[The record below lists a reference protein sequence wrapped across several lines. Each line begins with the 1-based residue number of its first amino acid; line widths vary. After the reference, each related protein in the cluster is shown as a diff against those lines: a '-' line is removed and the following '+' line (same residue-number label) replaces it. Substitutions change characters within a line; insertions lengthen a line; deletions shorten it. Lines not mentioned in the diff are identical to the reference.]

1 MTTNAIIPFDSTA
14 AAPGSAVA
22 EVPAHLVALF
32 GDSANITPRFS
43 INQLSY
49 RGKTWR
55 RVVEGE
61 ETPLT
66 RTTSEGDVEP
76 IPIVNLVILDHNKS
90 RSRAYYEGAFEEG
103 KNSAPRCYSGDG
115 VAPDASVKEPCAA
128 TCATCPNAV
137 KGSKITEQ
145 GKQSTLCSPFK
156 RVAVVPSS
164 NIGQHPA
171 MLLRLAQTSVWDK
184 DNGENEA
191 KGWYAWDQYLDM
203 LRARGAKHTAVV
215 ETRVKFDM
223 RMAYPKLL
231 FSASR
236 WMNPD
241 EASQIKQLLADK
253 EKEIGD
259 ILNGS
264 NAAHDGVSGQPTTAP
279 ADPAAAAAAQAAAAV
294 TKAATTTPAATPAPT
309 QPPVKANAP
318 KPPPKPTQAPVKMVP
333 KMTAK
338 AGEFTYE
345 QLVAEGWD
353 HDTMLSE
360 GMIEMVAE
368 KPAAPKPP
376 AKPSAPKPPAKAK
389 PAADAGQQAEDS
401 GDAFAA
407 AGKPAAPAATNTQP
421 PAAATV
427 VTDTPAGLA
436 DLLSGWDD
444 GGDS

>member
-1 MTTNAIIPFDSTA
+1 MTSTAIIPFDSAGAGTA
-14 AAPGSAVA
+14 IA
-22 EVPAHLVALF
+22 EVPEHLVALF

-61 ETPLT
+61 ETVLT
-66 RTTSEGDVEP
+66 RTNGEGDEEP

-90 RSRAYYEGAFEEG
+90 RSRAFYEGAFEEG
-103 KNSAPRCYSGDG
+103 KNSSPRCYSGDG
-115 VAPDASVKEPCAA
+115 VTPDASVKEPCAA

-137 KGSKITEQ
+137 KGSKITEN

-156 RVAVVPSS
+156 RVAVVPSA
-164 NIGQHPA
+164 NIGAHPA

-241 EASQIKQLLADK
+241 EAAQIKQMLADK

-259 ILNGS
+259 ILLGS
-264 NAAHDGVSGQPTTAP
+264 ADRDGVSGHPAVAP
-279 ADPAAAAAAQAAAAV
+279 ADPAAAAAATAAAAV
-294 TKAATTTPAATPAPT
+294 QKAAAPPATPAATKAPT
-309 QPPVKANAP
+309 P
-318 KPPPKPTQAPVKMVP
+318 KPPPKPTPAATAAPVKLVR

-338 AGEFTYE
+338 AGEFSYE
-345 QLVAEGWD
+345 QLVGEGWD
-353 HDTMLSE
+353 DESLINE
-360 GMIEMVAE
+360 GMMEMVADTT
-368 KPAAPKPP
+368 AAPKPP
-376 AKPSAPKPPAKAK
+376 AKPSTPKPPKKAAAA
-389 PAADAGQQAEDS
+389 PAGDDS

-407 AGKPAAPAATNTQP
+407 AAPAAQAAAAPA
-421 PAAATV
+421 PAPAAAAPAATV

-436 DLLSGWDD
+436 NLLQGWDD
-444 GGDS
+444 DGA

>member
-1 MTTNAIIPFDSTA
+1 MSAIIPFDSA
-14 AAPGSAVA
+14 GPVNAVA

-32 GDSANITPRFS
+32 GESANITPRFS

-61 ETPLT
+61 ETALT
-66 RTTSEGDVEP
+66 RTNNEGDVEP
-76 IPIVNLVILDHNKS
+76 IPIVNLVVLDHNKS

-103 KNSAPRCYSGDG
+103 KNSSPRCYSADG
-115 VAPDASVKEPCAA
+115 VTPDASVKEPCAA

-137 KGSKITEQ
+137 KGSKITEN
-145 GKQSTLCSPFK
+145 GKQTTLCAPFK
-156 RVAVVPSS
+156 RVAVIPSS
-164 NIGQHPA
+164 NIGSHPA

-241 EASQIKQLLADK
+241 EAAQIKQLLADK
-253 EKEIGD
+253 EKEIAD
-259 ILNGS
+259 ILNGG
-264 NAAHDGVSGQPTTAP
+264 NAAHDGVSGQPAAP
-279 ADPAAAAAAQAAAAV
+279 AADPAAAAAATAAAAV
-294 TKAATTTPAATPAPT
+294 QKAQTAPAPTQAPATPAATAKPAAAPKPPAKPAATPAP
-309 QPPVKANAP
+309 
-318 KPPPKPTQAPVKMVP
+318 VKMVR
-333 KMTAK
+333 KMTEK

-345 QLVAEGWD
+345 QLVGEGWD
-353 HDTMLSE
+353 DESLIAE
-360 GMIEMVAE
+360 GYMVMVAD

-376 AKPSAPKPPAKAK
+376 AKPSTPKPPTKAK
-389 PAADAGQQAEDS
+389 PAAAPAASDDSS

-407 AGKPAAPAATNTQP
+407 ASAPAAAAPA
-421 PAAATV
+421 PAAQTSAPATV
-427 VTDTPAGLA
+427 VSDTPAGLA
-436 DLLSGWDD
+436 DLLNGWDD
-444 GGDS
+444 EA

>member
-1 MTTNAIIPFDSTA
+1 
-14 AAPGSAVA
+14 
-22 EVPAHLVALF
+22 
-32 GDSANITPRFS
+32 
-43 INQLSY
+43 
-49 RGKTWR
+49 
-55 RVVEGE
+55 
-61 ETPLT
+61 LT
-66 RTTSEGDVEP
+66 RKNGEGDDEP

-103 KNSAPRCYSGDG
+103 KNSSPRCYSGDG

-137 KGSKITEQ
+137 KGSKITEN

-184 DNGENEA
+184 DNGENES

-236 WMNPD
+236 WLNPE
-241 EASQIKQLLADK
+241 EATHVKALLAEK

-264 NAAHDGVSGQPTTAP
+264 NAAHDGVSGQP
-279 ADPAAAAAAQAAAAV
+279 AAAAAQATKGVVDPVASAAAAV
-294 TKAATTTPAATPAPT
+294 AAQAAVAKAA
-309 QPPVKANAP
+309 AP
-318 KPPPKPTQAPVKMVP
+318 KPPPKPTPAPTPAPVKVVR

-345 QLVAEGWD
+345 QMLAEGWD
-353 HDTMLSE
+353 DESLLAD
-360 GMIEMVAE
+360 GMMELVAD
-368 KPAAPKPP
+368 KSAAPKPP
-376 AKPSAPKPPAKAK
+376 AKPKGPPKPPAKPAAQVEDAGGADPFAAAAK
-389 PAADAGQQAEDS
+389 PATT
-401 GDAFAA
+401 
-407 AGKPAAPAATNTQP
+407 APAATNTA
-421 PAAATV
+421 PAAATTV
-427 VTDTPAGLA
+427 VTDTPAGLS

-444 GGDS
+444 DAPTDA